1 MKKILVILFFLS
13 SVVFPQKK
21 DAQKIIDQVQGK
33 FDKIKDYQADVE
45 VKLDMDF
52 VKVPPTKAKVYF
64 KQPDKF
70 KVESEGFAMIP
81 KQSMDFSPMQLLK
94 GDFTPLY
101 VRAEKINDVEYDV
114 VKLIPN
120 TDTTAIILSTLW
132 IEPKKMVID
141 KVETSTKSSGTVE
154 VKFTYETKTLP
165 LPSTLKFSFNMGG
178 SNDQQNSK
186 DEAKQNSGNENRFQR
201 PIRIKGS
208 VIMTYR
214 NYIINKGIA
223 DSFFDE
229 KSK

>member
-1 MKKILVILFFLS
+1 MKKILMFLFIINAVIM
-13 SVVFPQKK
+13 PQKK
-21 DAQKIIDQVQGK
+21 DAQKIIDQVQSK
-33 FDKIKDYQADVE
+33 FDKINDYKADVE
-45 VKLDMDF
+45 VKLEMEF
-52 VKVPPTKAKVYF
+52 VKVPPTKAKVFF

-101 VRAEKINDVEYDV
+101 VRSEKINNVDYDV

-141 KVETSTKSSGTVE
+141 RVETSTKSNGTVE
-154 VKFTYETKTLP
+154 VKFTYEPKTTP
-165 LPSTLKFSFNMGG
+165 LPSTLQFSFNMGG
-178 SNDQQNSK
+178 SNDPQNSK
-186 DEAKQNSGNENRFQR
+186 EESKQNTGNENKFQR
-201 PIRIKGS
+201 PNRIKGS

-214 NYIINKGIA
+214 NYIINKGIS
-223 DSFFDE
+223 DSFFEE